1 MSSERKFSQGGKVVQ
16 LDPRG
21 TSSPLPSQPV
31 ATGELGTTLCR
42 ELLAARSVG
51 QSAQL
56 LVFRI
61 GNFDLLVDTFGPD
74 FGSAAEAALLA
85 QLRGL
90 LRRREPVQRIQPGE
104 FGIVGRGIRSE
115 TSLKAMTDRMIEGG
129 TGHYEIEGVSCRLK
143 LEIGAAACPGDSDKP
158 EELLHFAR
166 FALREL
172 GDGHDSCRS
181 FSRQDLARR
190 KALFRMEAE
199 MEKALEEQRFI
210 LQYQPQFT
218 VSTGAVSGM
227 EALIRLVRSD
237 GSRISPNEFIPI
249 AEDNGFIVTL
259 GSWIIREA
267 CRQLARWRRAGLSV
281 PRMSINV
288 SPRQL
293 LDPRLIEVTEAAVA
307 ESGLS
312 MSDLEF
318 EITERCM
325 LEQSHQVADMLS
337 ALRQRGVRL
346 AIDDFGTGYSSF
358 AYLAWQPMDMVKLD
372 RSFLARVGTD
382 GRTDSVVRGMIAM
395 ARQLGLGLVAEGV
408 ENEEQAEFL
417 RQVGCDV
424 AQGFALARPQDPEAI
439 TQLLIECE
447 TA

>member
-1 MSSERKFSQGGKVVQ
+1 MSREHKISQDGKVVH

-21 TSSPLPSQPV
+21 ATSPQPTGPV
-31 ATGELGTTLCR
+31 TDGELGTTLCR

-61 GNFDLLVDTFGPD
+61 SNFELLVDTFGQD
-74 FGSAAEAALLA
+74 FGSTAEAALLA

-115 TSLKAMTDRMIEGG
+115 PALKAMTDRMIEGG
-129 TGHYEIEGVSCRLK
+129 TGHYEIDGVPCRLK
-143 LEIGAAACPGDSDKP
+143 LEIGAAACPADSDEP

-172 GDGHDSCRS
+172 GDGPDSCRS
-181 FSRQDLARR
+181 FSRDDLARR
-190 KALFRMEAE
+190 KAMFRMEAE
-199 MEKALEEQRFI
+199 MEKALEERRFV
-210 LQYQPQFT
+210 LQYQPQFS
-218 VSTGAVSGM
+218 VSSGAVTGM
-227 EALIRLVRSD
+227 EALVRLQRSD
-237 GSRISPNEFIPI
+237 GSRIAPNEFIPL
-249 AEDNGFIVTL
+249 AEDNGFIIRL
-259 GSWIIREA
+259 GYWIIGEA
-267 CRQLARWRRAGLSV
+267 CQQLARWRRAGLAV
-281 PRMSINV
+281 PRISLNV

-293 LDPRLIEVTEAAVA
+293 QDPDLVTVTEAAVA
-307 ESGLS
+307 DAGLL

-325 LEQSHQVADMLS
+325 LEESQRVNDTLAS
-337 ALRQRGVRL
+337 LRHAGVRL

-358 AYLAWQPMDMVKLD
+358 AYLAWQPLDMVKLD

-382 GRTDSVVRGMIAM
+382 HRTDAVVQGMVAM
-395 ARQLGLGLVAEGV
+395 AQELGLGLVAEGV
-408 ENEEQAEFL
+408 ENEQQAEFL
-417 RQVGCDV
+417 RRIGCDV
-424 AQGFALARPQDPEAI
+424 AQGFALAHPQDPEAI
-439 TQLLIECE
+439 TQLLIAAAC
-447 TA
+447 A